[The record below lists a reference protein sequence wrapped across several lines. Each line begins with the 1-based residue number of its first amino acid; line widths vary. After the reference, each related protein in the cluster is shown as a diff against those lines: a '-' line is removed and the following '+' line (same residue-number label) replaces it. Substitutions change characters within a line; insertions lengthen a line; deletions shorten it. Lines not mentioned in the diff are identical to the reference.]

1 MSEKEAKRLIQE
13 LLFYNILI
21 EKPRIKRLRN
31 IYLLKEVPFYE
42 ELGIM
47 KVSQI
52 FKKYARSCNVET
64 IDSNDSLTQLE
75 SSKSSVED
83 LLKDLLDE
91 IRGFKYQITRVFLAN
106 TQKKNGNIESTSE
119 YFNSTNKT
127 VINSDKYMLDKS
139 FQDIFCRNNDWILEG
154 LGWVIESVDA
164 EYVNISIFSRL
175 LGGTYIELSRTLRN
189 SMVDL
194 INIKAMT
201 VNAFIGF
208 ISVLNPIKI
217 HLERIAKADKY
228 MLIIW
233 IIKALN
239 SLSLKK
245 ILARLK
251 RKIIFAL
258 VCFVMKIIWCIRF
271 MYQIKNLKTVWIYW

>member
-1 MSEKEAKRLIQE
+1 
-13 LLFYNILI
+13 
-21 EKPRIKRLRN
+21 
-31 IYLLKEVPFYE
+31 
-42 ELGIM
+42 
-47 KVSQI
+47 
-52 FKKYARSCNVET
+52 
-64 IDSNDSLTQLE
+64 
-75 SSKSSVED
+75 
-83 LLKDLLDE
+83 
-91 IRGFKYQITRVFLAN
+91 
-106 TQKKNGNIESTSE
+106 
-119 YFNSTNKT
+119 
-127 VINSDKYMLDKS
+127 MLDKS

-154 LGWVIESVDA
+154 SGWVIESVDA

-175 LGGTYIELSRTLRN
+175 LGATYIELSRTLRN

-201 VNAFIGF
+201 INAFVGF
-208 ISVLNPIKI
+208 ISDLNPLKI
-217 HLERIAKADKY
+217 HLERIAKAYKY